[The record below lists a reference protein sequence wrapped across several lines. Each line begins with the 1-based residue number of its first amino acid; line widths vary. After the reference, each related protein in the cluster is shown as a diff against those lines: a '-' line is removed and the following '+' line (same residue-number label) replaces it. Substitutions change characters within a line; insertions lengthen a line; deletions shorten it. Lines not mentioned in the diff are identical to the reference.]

1 MDYWDVVEQ
10 LCQVRTF
17 GDLERIVEASVTDIV
32 AKGTEHKGKFGKISQ
47 EQIDVRDVGEQER
60 CVHD

>member
-1 MDYWDVVEQ
+1 
-10 LCQVRTF
+10 
-17 GDLERIVEASVTDIV
+17 VTDIV